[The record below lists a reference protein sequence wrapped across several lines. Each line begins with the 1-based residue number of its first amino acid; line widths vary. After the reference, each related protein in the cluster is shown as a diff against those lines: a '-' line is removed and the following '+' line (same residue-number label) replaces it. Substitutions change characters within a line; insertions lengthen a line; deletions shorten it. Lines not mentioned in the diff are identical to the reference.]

1 MVAVTS
7 TVPPSYGVAPDA
19 RGPVGQVGQVEHV
32 EDVTGVTGVD
42 EVVEVD
48 DVDEEFVTLV
58 YSDPEWLRAEFD
70 AIIAAAWSSPPPPP
84 PARDKGADKPP
95 DRPQPVP
102 SPPPRG
108 RWRAGSV
115 ACPRDRGAQTRSPPD
130 ISGSECEGGPL
141 PA

>member
-7 TVPPSYGVAPDA
+7 TVPPWYGVAPDA
-19 RGPVGQVGQVEHV
+19 RGQVGQVGQVEHV
-32 EDVTGVTGVD
+32 DDVTGVD

-95 DRPQPVP
+95 GRPQPVP
-102 SPPPRG
+102 SPSPRG
-108 RWRAGSV
+108 RCRAGSV
-115 ACPRDRGAQTRSPPD
+115 ACPRDRGPQTRSPPD
-130 ISGSECEGGPL
+130 ISGSECEGGSL